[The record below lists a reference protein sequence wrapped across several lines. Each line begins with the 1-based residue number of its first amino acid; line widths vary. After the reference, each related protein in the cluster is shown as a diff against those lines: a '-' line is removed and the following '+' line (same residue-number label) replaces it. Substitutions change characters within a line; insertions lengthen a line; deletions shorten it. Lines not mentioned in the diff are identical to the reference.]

1 MQVAVDDIYRDC
13 CVRLVSCELH
23 PYADVYYMIHRVHG
37 AGLTREADCLLCA
50 PGKYQTGVGLMAE
63 ANCSLC
69 VAGKYHSG
77 SGLNAAPLLCLL
89 MHRLV
94 ERVRMTSALASD
106 RSDGGGR
113 LLMVWAWQ
121 VSDWGG
127 SDG

>member
-1 MQVAVDDIYRDC
+1 MYCLTLVMHAGVTKEGDC
-13 CVRLVSCELH
+13 
-23 PYADVYYMIHRVHG
+23 AW
-37 AGLTREADCLLCA
+37 CA
-50 PGKYQTGVGLMAE
+50 PGKYQSGVGLMAE

-94 ERVRMTSALASD
+94 ERLRMTSALASD

-127 SDG
+127 SYG